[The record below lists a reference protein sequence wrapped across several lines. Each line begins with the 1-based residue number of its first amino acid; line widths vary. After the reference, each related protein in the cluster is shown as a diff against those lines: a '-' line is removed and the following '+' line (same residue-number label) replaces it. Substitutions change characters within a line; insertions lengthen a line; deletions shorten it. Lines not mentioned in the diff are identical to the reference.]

1 MLERCR
7 QRNSPPAVHRSRRSR
22 ASSSVASLSAI
33 ARLQL
38 RALFIRLLARY
49 PHLEVADPVYS
60 QGNFIDGIFRMP
72 MTLGRAA

>member
-1 MLERCR
+1 
-7 QRNSPPAVHRSRRSR
+7 
-22 ASSSVASLSAI
+22 
-33 ARLQL
+33 LQL